1 MVRLVS
7 GKCVSGKC
15 VSGHVLLLFF
25 VLLGFFGDLGKVLV
39 IVVYD

>member
-25 VLLGFFGDLGKVLV
+25 VLLVFFGDLGKVLV